1 MTHSDEQPGHPR
13 KASRQWLIERIT
25 ALLLIGLTPWL
36 TLSLAALPG
45 QSYAAFVEWL
55 LPPEH
60 YLALLAFVVISAE
73 HAWLGLES
81 IMMDYVQ
88 GRLIRRVGLA
98 AIRLTLLG
106 VIAVS
111 GTATILLLQTH

>member
-1 MTHSDEQPGHPR
+1 M
-13 KASRQWLIERIT
+13 
-25 ALLLIGLTPWL
+25 
-36 TLSLAALPG
+36 
-45 QSYAAFVEWL
+45 
-55 LPPEH
+55 
-60 YLALLAFVVISAE
+60 VISAE